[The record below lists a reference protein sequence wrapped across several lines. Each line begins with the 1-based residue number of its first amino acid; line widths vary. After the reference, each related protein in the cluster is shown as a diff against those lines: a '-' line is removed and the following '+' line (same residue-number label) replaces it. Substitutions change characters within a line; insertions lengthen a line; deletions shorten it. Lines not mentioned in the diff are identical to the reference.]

1 MFPDN
6 THFRYQLYIYE
17 NIYIWYHTAYKQI
30 KQKYIRNNVLRLHT
44 AKKLNKKPCLKNKPL
59 LKSM

>member
-1 MFPDN
+1 MVSHSLNNN
-6 THFRYQLYIYE
+6 TK
-17 NIYIWYHTAYKQI
+17 T
-30 KQKYIRNNVLRLHT
+30 KYIRNNVLRLHT